1 VPLVE
6 QLELTHGYRLTRTF
20 GAPAGASHVFR
31 IRQNPH
37 SSYEVV
43 IDSTSGDVWPGLTL
57 QLLASDGVT
66 VLQDSTPLG
75 AQGYSRSLRFVNAGP
90 TPVDDQLV
98 RASTTSCP
106 GGGCGPEDTYRIR
119 VYDTTARLSR
129 FNNSATQITLLL
141 VQNTTGGL
149 LNGTIYFWSSGGTL
163 VGSQA
168 FGLAARST
176 LVLNTASIPGVAG
189 QGGTITIAHDGGYG
203 VLSGKAVAVEPAT
216 GFTFDTP
223 LTHRPR

>member
-1 VPLVE
+1 
-6 QLELTHGYRLTRTF
+6 LTHGYRQTRSF
-20 GAPAGASHVFR
+20 GAPAGSSHVYR

-66 VLQDSTPLG
+66 VLQDSAPIG
-75 AQGYSRSLRFVNAGP
+75 AQGFARSLRFVNATG
-90 TPVDDQLV
+90 VGIEDQLV

-106 GGGCGPEDTYRIR
+106 VPGCAPEDTYRVR
-119 VYDTTARLSR
+119 VYDTTATIPR
-129 FNNSATQITLLL
+129 FNNSATQVTLLVL
-141 VQNTTGGL
+141 QNPTGGL
-149 LNGTIYFWSSGGTL
+149 VNGTAYFWSAGGVL

-168 FGLAARST
+168 FGLAAKGV
-176 LVLNTASIPGVAG
+176 LALNTASIPGVAG
-189 QGGTITIAHDGGYG
+189 QGGTITIAHDASYG
-203 VLSGKAVAVEPAT
+203 TLAGKAVAVEPAT
-216 GFTFDTP
+216 GFTFDTA